1 MAQHSFLLFVETSSV
16 VVFEHKQVPE
26 VSKPP
31 RAAWGAG
38 QEQPLVVA
46 EATQLPLTG
55 QSNTS
60 VGTVVMFGKLSST
73 SEGEERKPDEVGKTV
88 VIDKAKVIVCN
99 DQDSTSVSNE
109 TSSKIDSREST
120 SSDKESDVKDTPI
133 IVGTPLKVQT
143 TPKKDA
149 VTTPTKEPVTTPP
162 VVKTPPTIVETTPIT
177 IETTPI
183 VIEATSTVIEATH
196 SSPMKDPPLI
206 VKQAWDTTASDPV
219 KQSTE
224 LKTEDSPSIDPSN
237 TTSHVNNEPVKDDD
251 NNIEPSVSNGTPDPM
266 KGLGADRVF
275 QLLQD
280 KMREEESI
288 ISGIVSSVCVCIV
301 TTSYCLLFRYN
312 TV

>member
-1 MAQHSFLLFVETSSV
+1 M
-16 VVFEHKQVPE
+16 FEHKQVPE

-60 VGTVVMFGKLSST
+60 VGTVVLFGKLSST

-88 VIDKAKVIVCN
+88 VIDKAKVIMCN
-99 DQDSTSVSNE
+99 DQENSSLSNK

-120 SSDKESDVKDTPI
+120 SSDKENDVKDTPI
-133 IVGTPLKVQT
+133 KVQT
-143 TPKKDA
+143 TPEKDE
-149 VTTPTKEPVTTPP
+149 VTTSTKEPVTTPP
-162 VVKTPPTIVETTPIT
+162 VVKTPPTIVETMPTTSSTT
-177 IETTPI
+177 IETTP
-183 VIEATSTVIEATH
+183 TVIETTH

-224 LKTEDSPSIDPSN
+224 LKTEGSPSIDPSN
-237 TTSHVNNEPVKDDD
+237 TTPSHVNNEPVKDDD

-275 QLLQD
+275 QLFQD
-280 KMREEESI
+280 KMRKEESI
-288 ISGIVSSVCVCIV
+288 ISGIVSTVCV
-301 TTSYCLLFRYN
+301 YCYN
-312 TV
+312 